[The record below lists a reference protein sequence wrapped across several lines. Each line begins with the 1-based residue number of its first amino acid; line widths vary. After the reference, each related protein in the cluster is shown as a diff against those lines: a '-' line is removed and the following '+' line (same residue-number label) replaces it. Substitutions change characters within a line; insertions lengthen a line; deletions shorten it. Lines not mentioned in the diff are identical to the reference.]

1 MALTVNT
8 NVSALNA
15 RRHTNDSQLDMAV
28 AMERLASGKRINSA
42 RDDAAGLA
50 IAGRME
56 AQISGLNQAVRNS
69 ADAISLVQTAEGALQ
84 EYGEILQR
92 IRELSIQSA
101 GGAPSNSDRVNLHK
115 EVEQLQAELGR
126 IANTT
131 RFNGGL
137 LLNGTFLDQDFQIG
151 ASNQEEIQVSIEDLR
166 PETIGAWTQTSISNV
181 GAVVGSATKTNM
193 FSATSAGATLVNG
206 VVAQTITVGVGEET
220 PRTVAIDAGA
230 SARDIAD
237 ALNQSGAMVNS
248 RATTSIDVYFTGADA
263 DSAAFT
269 FELSNSAN
277 PDLTTTVSVGSG
289 TSNREEAMAASINA
303 GYSSHNI
310 SATVLTDDSGNTYV
324 QMYQANGYDIIVDEY
339 TAGSTDMEL
348 DFGGYDEFV
357 VNGTAGASAIV
368 IGGSIIL
375 DAPESTLLTTTDTT
389 NSVLVGT
396 RAELSFPEIDTTV
409 SNWLSKTF
417 NMVVG
422 TANGQRAFQITTA
435 SSYADFDAVVT
446 DIQAQID
453 AVGLVA
459 KDDVAIGVTYV
470 TGSDT
475 LNFAITSGVSNSDS
489 TLKITE
495 SDVTYVLADDDDGDG
510 ITGNE
515 EVWDGSAWQTAG
527 SLNTL
532 TSTTATAAFLS
543 SVNMTAS
550 SSVTYAENIGGGTSP
565 TEEVRYV
572 SEIDISTHASALL
585 AMTVVDAALETVAA
599 NRATLGA
606 VANRLESTIQN
617 LMTTSENTAAS
628 LSRVMDAD
636 YAAESSALAR
646 AQVLQQA
653 SIAILAQANATAQQ
667 VLRLLE

>member
-1 MALTVNT
+1 
-8 NVSALNA
+8 
-15 RRHTNDSQLDMAV
+15 
-28 AMERLASGKRINSA
+28 
-42 RDDAAGLA
+42 
-50 IAGRME
+50 
-56 AQISGLNQAVRNS
+56 
-69 ADAISLVQTAEGALQ
+69 
-84 EYGEILQR
+84 
-92 IRELSIQSA
+92 
-101 GGAPSNSDRVNLHK
+101 
-115 EVEQLQAELGR
+115 
-126 IANTT
+126 
-131 RFNGGL
+131 
-137 LLNGTFLDQDFQIG
+137 
-151 ASNQEEIQVSIEDLR
+151 
-166 PETIGAWTQTSISNV
+166 
-181 GAVVGSATKTNM
+181 
-193 FSATSAGATLVNG
+193 
-206 VVAQTITVGVGEET
+206 
-220 PRTVAIDAGA
+220 
-230 SARDIAD
+230 
-237 ALNQSGAMVNS
+237 
-248 RATTSIDVYFTGADA
+248 
-263 DSAAFT
+263 
-269 FELSNSAN
+269 
-277 PDLTTTVSVGSG
+277 
-289 TSNREEAMAASINA
+289 
-303 GYSSHNI
+303 
-310 SATVLTDDSGNTYV
+310 
-324 QMYQANGYDIIVDEY
+324 
-339 TAGSTDMEL
+339 
-348 DFGGYDEFV
+348 
-357 VNGTAGASAIV
+357 
-368 IGGSIIL
+368 
-375 DAPESTLLTTTDTT
+375 
-389 NSVLVGT
+389 
-396 RAELSFPEIDTTV
+396 
-409 SNWLSKTF
+409 
-417 NMVVG
+417 
-422 TANGQRAFQITTA
+422 
-435 SSYADFDAVVT
+435 
-446 DIQAQID
+446 
-453 AVGLVA
+453 
-459 KDDVAIGVTYV
+459 V

-532 TSTTATAAFLS
+532 TSATATAAFLS

>member
-166 PETIGAWTQTSISNV
+166 PETIGAWTQTSLSNV
-181 GAVVGSATKTNM
+181 GMVLGAATKTNV

-220 PRTVAIDAGA
+220 PRTVAIGAGA

-248 RATTSIDVYFTGADA
+248 RATTTIDVYFTGTDA
-263 DSAAFT
+263 DSEAFT

-277 PDLTTTVSVGSG
+277 PELTSTVSVGSG
-289 TSNREEAMAASINA
+289 SSNRYEAMAASINA
-303 GYSSHNI
+303 SYSSHNI
-310 SATVLTDDSGNTYV
+310 SATVGYAADGTTATHVAL
-324 QMYQANGYDIIVDEY
+324 YQANGYDIIVDEY

-357 VNGTAGASAIV
+357 LNGTAGASAIV
-368 IGGSIIL
+368 VGGSIIL

-396 RAELSFPEIDTTV
+396 RASLEFPEVDTTV
-409 SNWLSKTF
+409 ANWNGETF
-417 NMVVG
+417 NLIVG
-422 TANGQRAFQITTA
+422 TTDGEEYIQLTITGATEFT
-435 SSYADFDAVVT
+435 DVVT
-446 DIQAQID
+446 QINTQL
-453 AVGLVA
+453 AAAKTAGTLSVTVA
-459 KDDVAIGVTYV
+459 ATYT

-475 LNFAITSGVSNSDS
+475 LSFAITDGVSNSDS
-489 TLKITE
+489 TLTITE
-495 SDVTYVLADDDDGDG
+495 AAVTIDDTVDEDGDG
-510 ITGNE
+510 TLND
-515 EVWDGSAWQTAG
+515 EVALGAVATSGILA
-527 SLNTL
+527 TL
-532 TSTTATAAFLS
+532 
-543 SVNMTAS
+543 NMTES
-550 SSVTYAENIGGGTSP
+550 LTTSVTNIGGGTSP

>member
-1 MALTVNT
+1 MQ
-8 NVSALNA
+8 
-15 RRHTNDSQLDMAV
+15 H
-28 AMERLASGKRINSA
+28 
-42 RDDAAGLA
+42 
-50 IAGRME
+50 
-56 AQISGLNQAVRNS
+56 
-69 ADAISLVQTAEGALQ
+69 
-84 EYGEILQR
+84 
-92 IRELSIQSA
+92 
-101 GGAPSNSDRVNLHK
+101 
-115 EVEQLQAELGR
+115 
-126 IANTT
+126 TT

-181 GAVVGSATKTNM
+181 GMVVGAATKTNI
-193 FSATSAGATLVNG
+193 FSATSAGATLANG

-248 RATTSIDVYFTGADA
+248 RATTTIDVYFTGDDA

-310 SATVLTDDSGNTYV
+310 SATVLTDGSGNKYV

-339 TAGSTDMEL
+339 TAGSTDMKL
-348 DFGGYDEFV
+348 NFGGYVDEFV
-357 VNGTAGASAIV
+357 LDGTAGASAIV
-368 IGGSIIL
+368 VGGSIIL

-396 RAELSFPEIDTTV
+396 RAELSFPEINTV
-409 SNWLSKTF
+409 GSNWTGETF
-417 NMVVG
+417 NLAVG
-422 TANGQRAFQITTA
+422 TTSGTEYVQITFDSGDAAFVTTTPA
-435 SSYADFDAVVT
+435 YDEDDFTTIV
-446 DIQAQID
+446 AQIN
-453 AVGLVA
+453 AQLAAAKNATPPTLSVSVA
-459 KDDVAIGVTYV
+459 ATYT

-475 LNFAITSGVSNSDS
+475 LSFAITDGVSNSDS
-489 TLKITE
+489 SLTITE
-495 SDVTYVLADDDDGDG
+495 ADVNGLGAGTTGLLA
-510 ITGNE
+510 
-515 EVWDGSAWQTAG
+515 A
-527 SLNTL
+527 LNMTE
-532 TSTTATAAFLS
+532 TATF
-543 SVNMTAS
+543 
-550 SSVTYAENIGGGTSP
+550 VTGIGGGTSP